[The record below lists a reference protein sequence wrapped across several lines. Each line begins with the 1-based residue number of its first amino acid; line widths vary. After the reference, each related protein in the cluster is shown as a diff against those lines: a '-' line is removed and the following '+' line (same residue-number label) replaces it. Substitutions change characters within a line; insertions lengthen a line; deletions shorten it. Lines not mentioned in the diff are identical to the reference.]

1 MEHGVDGNGRLCGV
15 SGGLLGL
22 LVLVVVLAQ
31 LRLRVS
37 RRLPRHPAGREGPL
51 ALLGVLLLGLVGAAA
66 HVAAASHH
74 DTYLVLVVAARHG
87 VARVASAVACGRPL
101 ARLGILP
108 LLQAEASLRDVVA
121 AVAHLRRLLQ
131 AGTRAGEAEASQNG
145 VGGAGMNALAGD
157 RDVVLRGADRED
169 AAVAKVH
176 FSCEVLRDAA
186 DAEARPLGHGL
197 VLAEPVVG
205 DGAVVRKASHRA
217 EDVLEEA
224 AAFFCVAAAHAGEHV
239 APLLALVLLVVLHG
253 GVA

>member
-1 MEHGVDGNGRLCGV
+1 MEESVDGNGRLCGV

-51 ALLGVLLLGLVGAAA
+51 ARLGVLLLGVVGAAA

-74 DTYLVLVVAARHG
+74 GTYLVLVVAARHG

-101 ARLGILP
+101 ARLGILL

-121 AVAHLRRLLQ
+121 AVAHLRRLL
-131 AGTRAGEAEASQNG
+131 EAEASQNG
-145 VGGAGMNALAGD
+145 VGGAGMNAFAGD
-157 RDVVLRGADRED
+157 RDVVLRGAVRED

-176 FSCEVLRDAA
+176 VSCEILRDAA
-186 DAEARPLGHGL
+186 DAKARPLGHGL

-239 APLLALVLLVVLHG
+239 APLPAEVLLVVLHG